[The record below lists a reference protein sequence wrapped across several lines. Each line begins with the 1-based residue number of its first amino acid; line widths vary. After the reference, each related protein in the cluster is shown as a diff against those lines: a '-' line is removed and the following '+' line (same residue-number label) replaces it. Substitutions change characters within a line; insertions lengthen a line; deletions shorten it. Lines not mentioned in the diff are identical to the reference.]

1 MRKFA
6 IVAVNAKTGI
16 PGLMDYADTRKE
28 AMEIQDKA
36 TRAGWLLATIC
47 ESPGELHE
55 FGKAVTHDPS

>member
-28 AMEIQDKA
+28 AIEIQERA
-36 TRAGWLLATIC
+36 SRAGWLLATVC

-55 FGKAVTHDPS
+55 FGRAVIRDPL